1 MGNIVRITS
10 FILIICSLVPPAQ
23 AQILIYHP
31 TNEVMEDLRRNYF
44 DDLLM
49 LALEKT
55 RPDYGEY
62 ELQPSPKMEWRRL
75 LVLMKQNQ
83 YPNMVFVESYRDGF
97 GDAIN
102 ASYINYPL
110 DKGLLSYRICFVNA
124 AVKEKVAQAQ
134 SLDELRQFTI
144 AQGTGWP
151 DVAVLRSNGFTVLE
165 FETYPSLFKMVIGG
179 RADLYCRGLNELKNE
194 YETYK
199 ELGQLEYD
207 ESFVLQYPLPW
218 FFYISNSNRVLH
230 QRISQGLAVAE
241 RDGSLKKLWL
251 EHFKSSIEFAK
262 LKQRKLYRL
271 ENHNA
276 MHVDGDY
283 QHYWVDPFTLE

>member
-1 MGNIVRITS
+1 MGIKIRITG
-10 FILIICSLVPPAQ
+10 FFLIAFSLVPWVQ

-31 TNEVMEDLRRNYF
+31 TNEMMEDLRRDYF
-44 DDLLM
+44 DDLLT

-55 RPDYGEY
+55 RAGYGDYEV
-62 ELQPSPKMEWRRL
+62 QPSPKIEWRRL

-83 YPNMVFVESYRDGF
+83 YPNMVFAESYREGF
-97 GDAIN
+97 GDTIN
-102 ASYINYPL
+102 ARYINYPL

-124 AVKEKVAQAQ
+124 AVKEKVAKAK

-165 FETYPSLFKMVIGG
+165 FETYPSLFKMVMGG

-199 ELGQLEYD
+199 ELGKLEYD
-207 ESFVLQYPLPW
+207 ESFVLQYPMPW
-218 FFYISNSNRVLH
+218 FFYISNSNDQLYRRVN
-230 QRISQGLAVAE
+230 QGLAMAE
-241 RDGSLKKLWL
+241 KDGSLRKLWL

-262 LKQRKLYRL
+262 LKNRKVYRL
-271 ENHNA
+271 ENVNA
-276 MHVDGDY
+276 AHVEGDY
-283 QHYWVDPFTLE
+283 QRYWVDPFTLE